1 MRVATAFLA
10 FVILVSASA
19 LQARTPSDTRL
30 PRKKVTIDFLYE
42 ACADV
47 GDPASERGEIPFFDC
62 ESFVYG
68 VLDAYLIARS
78 GIPQER
84 RACFPDSLPPWKALE
99 DVHEIIGQ
107 TQGSRLAAPVIIESL
122 RKKYPCTSK

>member
-1 MRVATAFLA
+1 MRIAPNFIALV
-10 FVILVSASA
+10 VLVST
-19 LQARTPSDTRL
+19 LDVYARTPSDTRL
-30 PRKKVTIDFLYE
+30 PRRKVTIDYLYE

-47 GDPASERGEIPFFDC
+47 GDPASERGDIPFFDC

-68 VLDAYLIARS
+68 VLDAYLVVRS

-84 RACFPDSLPPWKALE
+84 RACFPESLPPWKALE
-99 DVHEIIGQ
+99 EVHEIIGE
-107 TQGSRLAAPVIIESL
+107 TEGTHLAAPVIIESL